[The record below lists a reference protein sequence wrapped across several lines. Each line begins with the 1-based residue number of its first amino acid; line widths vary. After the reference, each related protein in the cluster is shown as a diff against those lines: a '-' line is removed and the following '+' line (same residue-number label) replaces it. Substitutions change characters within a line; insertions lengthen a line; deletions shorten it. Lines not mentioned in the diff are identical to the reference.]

1 MKPTQDERKTKD
13 YWSDCGL
20 IAFIDGKGWGLD
32 EDGKTWPL
40 GREADVLKAI
50 ETGELPD
57 YLTSQ
62 ERRVLSHMLEVRKEI
77 LKNEPKDYTP
87 RSVVGS
93 RPTRTFKRRKTS
105 FRQTT
110 SRRKPALYKTG

>member
-1 MKPTQDERKTKD
+1 MRPIQDERKTRD

-62 ERRVLSHMLEVRKEI
+62 ERRVLSHVLELRKEI
-77 LKNEPKDYTP
+77 LENGPKEYKT
-87 RSVVGS
+87 RIVVGS
-93 RPTRTFKRRKTS
+93 RPAGTFQCRKANT
-105 FRQTT
+105 RQTT
-110 SRRKPALYKTG
+110 TRRKLTLYKIR

>member
-1 MKPTQDERKTKD
+1 MREGRTTRD

-20 IAFIDGKGWGLD
+20 INFVGGEGWGLD
-32 EDGKTWPL
+32 ETGKTWCL
-40 GREADVLKAI
+40 GKEPDVLKAI

-62 ERRVLSHMLEVRKEI
+62 EKRVLSHVLEVRKEI

-87 RSVVGS
+87 RSAVGS
-93 RPTRTFKRRKTS
+93 RPARTFERRKTS

-110 SRRKPALYKTG
+110 TRRKPALYKIG